1 MSYVVTLSRI
11 PAAPQRVSSFDLAMK
26 IFYIFS
32 FKQMGMKGIKEIFT
46 VQNRFGK
53 SRSFRRKHAQS
64 TPQMAKTD
72 HGPTSPGAHT
82 QNDVRVLRYDTTST
96 SLEPPSSG
104 APPYPFL
111 PTYILGRVR
120 STPPVCPW
128 KVCWGVGQK
137 YIDPILI
144 PFQFEMN
151 PVYSSGHALAGCL
164 ISVPDELVGRS
175 GVVSKVCDWRT
186 TSLSQSWTI
195 ARFMMCWKRYV
206 EMSGASRG
214 M

>member
-1 MSYVVTLSRI
+1 MLSLCRGFPQRLSEYLHSISLWRFSTYSASNRWEWKELKRFLPYKIVSAKVEVLEESMPKVLPKWLRPTMDRRHLAHTHKMMCVFSATTPLPLRSNRRVAGLLHTRFYLLTFWAGYVV
-11 PAAPQRVSSFDLAMK
+11 P
-26 IFYIFS
+26 
-32 FKQMGMKGIKEIFT
+32 
-46 VQNRFGK
+46 
-53 SRSFRRKHAQS
+53 
-64 TPQMAKTD
+64 
-72 HGPTSPGAHT
+72 
-82 QNDVRVLRYDTTST
+82 
-96 SLEPPSSG
+96 
-104 APPYPFL
+104 
-111 PTYILGRVR
+111 
-120 STPPVCPW
+120 PPVCPW